1 METKEIIQ
9 RSLSNSIEQ
18 LQNVNVIDH
27 TMTISNDEIVELVT
41 SEYSFTSKVRLK
53 LSDLILKDGTHLEKP
68 IIQYSGYFT
77 TDRVDTFIN
86 YSTKYLE
93 YLNANF
99 ININKYDQ
107 IKIES
112 IQVNDEDFDFN
123 QYSDEISNLIKE
135 RDLDIESEEF
145 LSNYK
150 PTKREDIKVDDIDKN
165 KIIKNLSSIPS
176 PLTAASKLEKASVQ
190 KQFNDTAK
198 KFYDKEFENHIYV
211 FDVGISKKSGHVV
224 FKNHEIDEISKPEM
238 FTLIIDKNSF
248 GLFNG
253 RVTSQATVDDFLR
266 KIASY
271 HYTLFINS
279 DKFKD
284 RLHDSLQDYAER
296 LSDEISKLDKGLSVD
311 HIEPANGPDNIDKD
325 EFMTKFKLTFSYRY
339 ANSDA
344 FAWFIRSSIIFD
356 LKSNAIPFDFN
367 HKIVDTKLEHS
378 DINELES
385 SIDISNEL
393 TEEIFANKNITVDDT
408 RIKEENEL
416 RQKAETEMR
425 KKLNEIIEIM
435 KG

>member
-1 METKEIIQ
+1 
-9 RSLSNSIEQ
+9 
-18 LQNVNVIDH
+18 
-27 TMTISNDEIVELVT
+27 
-41 SEYSFTSKVRLK
+41 
-53 LSDLILKDGTHLEKP
+53 
-68 IIQYSGYFT
+68 
-77 TDRVDTFIN
+77 
-86 YSTKYLE
+86 
-93 YLNANF
+93 
-99 ININKYDQ
+99 
-107 IKIES
+107 
-112 IQVNDEDFDFN
+112 
-123 QYSDEISNLIKE
+123 
-135 RDLDIESEEF
+135 
-145 LSNYK
+145 
-150 PTKREDIKVDDIDKN
+150 
-165 KIIKNLSSIPS
+165 
-176 PLTAASKLEKASVQ
+176 
-190 KQFNDTAK
+190 
-198 KFYDKEFENHIYV
+198 
-211 FDVGISKKSGHVV
+211 
-224 FKNHEIDEISKPEM
+224 M

-325 EFMTKFKLTFSYRY
+325 EFMTQFKLTFSYRY